1 MVNHIVC
8 SILRYVQQFI
18 HILLAVY
25 INLFKEERFTL
36 KELLDIIRQE
46 AQKYY
51 EQNHHFFKRRKI
63 FSVHNLA
70 LKNLHYNHSNHHST
84 LSRLNIGLGKR
95 RSLMRHLR
103 IQPFYHPALSHEPE
117 LSPQEPLG

>member
-51 EQNHHFFKRRKI
+51 DSRWVVVSFMGAGLIASIISLLTGTLGGFENSFLTGVWVQPSI
-63 FSVHNLA
+63 AEWISALIMGLLA
-70 LKNLHYNHSNHHST
+70 
-84 LSRLNIGLGKR
+84 
-95 RSLMRHLR
+95 
-103 IQPFYHPALSHEPE
+103 
-117 LSPQEPLG
+117 